1 MSDTEDH
8 LYGLMEIAEK
18 QQLAVQ
24 TALEGLAAERVA
36 LQQERARLA
45 REVRALGL
53 DTQVVVRSAVRDSFA
68 DTASD
73 GVAAVRTATQPLLS
87 QLDAVTAGATQAE
100 AALKRVVQWASGR
113 VLGRLVVAIG
123 GVILLGWVAN
133 MVVLWR
139 DTGAIGQ
146 LQARKAELEVAVAEL
161 QARHEDW
168 VRQGMLGKLKRCG
181 SSNRPCI
188 RVDEGASR
196 FGENGDWTKPLRGNS
211 VI

>member
-18 QQLAVQ
+18 QQAAVQ
-24 TALEGLAAERVA
+24 AALEGLAAERVA

-53 DTQVVVRSAVRDSFA
+53 DTQMVVRSAVRDSFA
-68 DTASD
+68 EAAND
-73 GVAAVRTATQPLLS
+73 GVAAVRTATQPLLG
-87 QLDAVTAGATQAE
+87 QLSGVTAGATEAE
-100 AALKRVVQWASGR
+100 AALKRMVTWASGR

-139 DTGAIGQ
+139 DAGTIGA
-146 LQARKAELEVAVAEL
+146 LQARKAQLEVAVAEL
-161 QARHEDW
+161 QAQHADW
-168 VRQGMLGKLKRCG
+168 IRQGMLGKLERCG
-181 SSNRPCI
+181 PRDRPCI
-188 RVDEGASR
+188 RVDEGAGR
-196 FGENGDWTKPLRGNS
+196 FGEQADYR
-211 VI
+211 VILGY